1 MTRIL
6 LSFIPT
12 MVPCHC
18 SLRRSSRQHTMT
30 AVSISAWDAPI
41 THGRVRSHVFSP
53 SSSFPFPTHYSF
65 VHFFDAGKLRHP
77 TSGRLYT
84 CRLCCEQTREMATND
99 KDSPLD
105 LYEVSLLN
113 NMDKPLKRL
122 FLTHPRHPYTLSQG
136 GPMHDLR
143 RPATSERQMH
153 RPRMPLGGKAIRAVL
168 VQHLKFL

>member
-1 MTRIL
+1 MLFFAITLKKYLLCFLSLLVTRIL
-6 LSFIPT
+6 LSFILT

-30 AVSISAWDAPI
+30 AVSISALDVPI
-41 THGRVRSHVFSP
+41 THGRVRSHVLSP

-65 VHFFDAGKLRHP
+65 VHFFDTGKLRHP

-105 LYEVSLLN
+105 RYEVSLLH
-113 NMDKPLKRL
+113 NMDKPLRN
-122 FLTHPRHPYTLSQG
+122 
-136 GPMHDLR
+136 
-143 RPATSERQMH
+143 
-153 RPRMPLGGKAIRAVL
+153 
-168 VQHLKFL
+168 